1 MQEAIRGGA
10 TDEEIRAA
18 GERAA
23 LEFRQESELIKRSK
37 NMQGDAQ
44 TRCAAF
50 AAMTLKLSARC
61 SQSHMDYTFAPA
73 VLLFYTFAR
82 PIPTRIEHI
91 VSETA

>member
-44 TRCAAF
+44 TR
-50 AAMTLKLSARC
+50 LSWVPAQLRIHVYSDMIINETVIDVYYAILFFGARGLGC
-61 SQSHMDYTFAPA
+61 LCPY
-73 VLLFYTFAR
+73 R
-82 PIPTRIEHI
+82 
-91 VSETA
+91 

>member
-1 MQEAIRGGA
+1 MACPCAHLCVCVCVRVCVCVCAQWCTALQNGNTHARAGGA

-44 TRCAAF
+44 TRCA
-50 AAMTLKLSARC
+50 
-61 SQSHMDYTFAPA
+61 
-73 VLLFYTFAR
+73 LFCVTVR
-82 PIPTRIEHI
+82 
-91 VSETA
+91 VSECVYV